1 MHPLHISSNVLTVSA
16 VVFEEVHNAQLFRPG
31 TLTDTITEVLEWIQ
45 NHVFINRRTQT
56 NGCFHTF
63 QVLFRTIFKDEEH
76 LKRLD
81 LNSKETHK
89 LAMGFILFL
98 LFRDAKK
105 VGGDWDQA
113 STILFPSL
121 GLSSGSQF
129 AEMYKKEVFPNAA
142 SISQVEFLADGTS
155 IADIALLQERE
166 NWGLMS
172 LFLGI
177 LSRLRHHA
185 LFVTNNGM
193 IGISYGAQ
201 QGRHPLLH

>member
-1 MHPLHISSNVLTVSA
+1 
-16 VVFEEVHNAQLFRPG
+16 
-31 TLTDTITEVLEWIQ
+31 
-45 NHVFINRRTQT
+45 
-56 NGCFHTF
+56 
-63 QVLFRTIFKDEEH
+63 
-76 LKRLD
+76 
-81 LNSKETHK
+81 
-89 LAMGFILFL
+89 
-98 LFRDAKK
+98 
-105 VGGDWDQA
+105 
-113 STILFPSL
+113 
-121 GLSSGSQF
+121 
-129 AEMYKKEVFPNAA
+129 MYKKEVFPNAA

-201 QGRHPLLH
+201 QGDIIAALAGCDVPVVLRKKGADFEFVGTCFVLSLMDGQAMNQRGPSGEVPKITTISIY